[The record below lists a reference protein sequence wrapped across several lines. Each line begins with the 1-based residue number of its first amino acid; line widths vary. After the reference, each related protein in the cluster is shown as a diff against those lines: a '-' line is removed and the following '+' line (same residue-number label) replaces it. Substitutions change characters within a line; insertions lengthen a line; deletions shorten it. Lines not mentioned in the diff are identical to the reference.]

1 MKKNPLNLILLSA
14 IALLICLIILNTFFL
29 SITWGTMK
37 YQKSEKERQQPTT
50 SIELKEKE
58 NCEECEECPPCSW
71 SDIPALPK

>member
-14 IALLICLIILNTFFL
+14 IALLICFIIINMFFF
-29 SITWGTMK
+29 SWNWGTMK
-37 YQKSEKERQQPTT
+37 YQKSDYAKPKPTT

-58 NCEECEECPPCSW
+58 NCEECEECSPCSW